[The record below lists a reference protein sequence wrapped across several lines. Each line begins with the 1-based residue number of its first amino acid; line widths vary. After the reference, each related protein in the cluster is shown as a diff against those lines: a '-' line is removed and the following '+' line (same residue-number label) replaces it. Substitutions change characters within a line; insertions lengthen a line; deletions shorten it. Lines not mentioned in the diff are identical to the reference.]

1 MRSLLLIALLVAS
14 MATGCG
20 RIGYTP
26 FSDAGAGGASGTG
39 AGGTGSASGGA
50 GGSSSGGAS
59 GSAGGASGSAGGVSG
74 SAGGVS
80 GSSGAAGGGTGRGG
94 ASGATGGA
102 AGSATGRGGASG
114 GMGGSAVGGT
124 GGAAGG
130 RGGAGGGTGGAGG
143 GAGGAVIG
151 GGGTTGASC
160 PVDTFGGHTYAFCE
174 GPLAW
179 PDAQTDCMAK
189 GMRLVR
195 IDDSTENAWVQSI
208 AFAGISSVSSV
219 YWPWIGATDATVSGE
234 WRWTDGAL
242 FWLGNMNGVAQ
253 GGLYVNWVAASPGN
267 GTRSECG
274 ILESSAFWKDWPC
287 STAERYVCEQ
297 Y

>member
-1 MRSLLLIALLVAS
+1 
-14 MATGCG
+14 MAG
-20 RIGYTP
+20 
-26 FSDAGAGGASGTG
+26 GAGGAV
-39 AGGTGSASGGA
+39 GGKGG
-50 GGSSSGGAS
+50 
-59 GSAGGASGSAGGVSG
+59 
-74 SAGGVS
+74 
-80 GSSGAAGGGTGRGG
+80 
-94 ASGATGGA
+94 
-102 AGSATGRGGASG
+102 
-114 GMGGSAVGGT
+114 AVGGT
-124 GGAAGG
+124 GGAV
-130 RGGAGGGTGGAGG
+130 G
-143 GAGGAVIG
+143 GAGGALIG
-151 GGGTTGASC
+151 GGGVTGASC
-160 PVDTFGGHTYAFCE
+160 PAATFGGHTYAFCE
-174 GPLAW
+174 GLLAW

-195 IDDSTENAWVQSI
+195 IDDSTENAWVQSV